1 MEIQPF
7 DNLSNDLVV
16 EILSLVAANSM
27 EGFFNEEV
35 NAFIKRCT
43 KCDCLV
49 KVESG
54 MKLLD
59 RAAELGYLGASY
71 IVGLLLVCEGGESK
85 KNEGVGLLRKVYS
98 TGRLVECREKY
109 LISIRGINLR
119 RYDCE
124 IQVEHCKRR
133 GWVRDIDYY
142 GHTKC
147 EQCICRA
154 ETQILY
160 KYCKRP

>member
-1 MEIQPF
+1 
-7 DNLSNDLVV
+7 
-16 EILSLVAANSM
+16 
-27 EGFFNEEV
+27 
-35 NAFIKRCT
+35 
-43 KCDCLV
+43 
-49 KVESG
+49 

-59 RAAELGYLGASY
+59 RAAELGHLGASY
-71 IVGLLLVCEGGESK
+71 IFGLLLVCEGGESK
-85 KNEGVGLLRKVYS
+85 KKEGVGLLRKVYS

-109 LISIRGINLR
+109 LISIRGMWWNNKMIFREDLR

-142 GHTKC
+142 DHTEC
-147 EQCICRA
+147 EQCICQA
-154 ETQILY
+154 KTQILY